1 MAITFK
7 NNHFILETKNTSYIF
22 ALYDGRFPVHLYY
35 GEKTEDYGQNSE
47 QMDIP
52 KHYRAFSPYYQ
63 KYGMVFSPDCALSEC
78 PFFRPWRFSHGG
90 PQAARAAGKL
100 RDSF

>member
-7 NNHFILETKNTSYIF
+7 NNHFIIETKNTSYIF
-22 ALYDGRFPVHLYY
+22 ALYDDRFPVHLYY

-63 KYGMVFSPDCALSEC
+63 KYGMVFSPDCEI
-78 PFFRPWRFSHGG
+78 G
-90 PQAARAAGKL
+90 RAHV
-100 RDSF
+100 